1 MKILLVEDE
10 PGVASFIRK
19 GLEEQQH
26 EVQLAYDGET
36 ALQLLEGNSWDMI
49 ILDVILPR
57 LSGLDVCRIIREKL
71 HLSTPVLMLTALG
84 STDNIV
90 KGLETGADDY
100 LVKPFKFKEL
110 LARVKALVRRHDG
123 EVAPLRQLVVADVE
137 LNLDKKTVARAGKPI
152 TLTSREF
159 LLLEY
164 FMRNPNRVISRTE
177 ILENVWEI
185 NFDLGSNV
193 IDVYISYLRN
203 KIDKGFSRRLIHT
216 KVGMGYI
223 MQEEDGRD

>member
-1 MKILLVEDE
+1 
-10 PGVASFIRK
+10 ASFIRK

-26 EVQLAYDGET
+26 EVQVTYDGET
-36 ALQLLEGNSWDMI
+36 ALQILDGTVWDVI

-57 LSGLDVCRIIREKL
+57 LSGLEVCRIIREKL

-110 LARVKALVRRHDG
+110 LARIKALLRRHDG
-123 EVAPLRQLVVADVE
+123 EVIPLRKLLFADVE
-137 LNLDKKTVARAGKPI
+137 LDLDKKVVSRAGLPVI
-152 TLTSREF
+152 LTSREF

-193 IDVYISYLRN
+193 IDVYISYIRN
-203 KIDKGFSRRLIHT
+203 KIDKGHPRRLIHT

-223 MQEEDGRD
+223 MREE

>member
-10 PGVASFIRK
+10 PSVASFIKK

-26 EVQLAYDGET
+26 EVMLTYDGET
-36 ALQLLEGNSWDMI
+36 ALQLLEGNSWDI
-49 ILDVILPR
+49 IVLDVILPR
-57 LSGLDVCRIIREKL
+57 LSGLEVCRIIRENL
-71 HLSTPVLMLTALG
+71 SLSTPVLMLTALG

-110 LARVKALVRRHDG
+110 LARLKALVRRRDG
-123 EVAPLRQLVVADVE
+123 ETAPVKRLVFADIE
-137 LNLDKKTVARAGKPI
+137 MDMDKKTVTRAGRPVV
-152 TLTSREF
+152 LTSREF

-164 FMRNPNRVISRTE
+164 FMKNPNRVISRTE

-203 KIDKGFSRRLIHT
+203 KIDKEFEHRLIHT

-223 MQEEDGRD
+223 MQEG

>member
-10 PGVASFIRK
+10 PSVASFIKK

-26 EVQLAYDGET
+26 EVFLAYDGET
-36 ALQLLEGNSWDMI
+36 ALQLLEGNPFDTI

-57 LSGLDVCRIIREKL
+57 LSGLDVCRIIREKYRL
-71 HLSTPVLMLTALG
+71 GTPVLMLTALG

-110 LARVKALVRRHDG
+110 LARLRALVRRHDG
-123 EVAPLRQLVVADVE
+123 ETAALSRLMFADVE
-137 LNLDKKTVARAGKPI
+137 MNMDEKTVKRAGRPVE
-152 TLTSREF
+152 LTSREF

-164 FMRNPNRVISRTE
+164 FMRNPNRVIGRTE
-177 ILENVWEI
+177 ILENVWDI

-193 IDVYISYLRN
+193 IDVYINYLRN
-203 KIDKGFSRRLIHT
+203 KIDKGFDRKLIHT

-223 MQEEDGRD
+223 MKTEA

>member
-36 ALQLLEGNSWDMI
+36 ALRLLESTSWDII
-49 ILDVILPR
+49 ILDVILPH

-71 HLSTPVLMLTALG
+71 HLATPILMLTALG

-110 LARVKALVRRHDG
+110 MARIKALVRRKDG
-123 EVAPLRQLVVADVE
+123 ETVPLKQLVFADIA
-137 LNLDKKTVARAGKPI
+137 LDLDKKAVTRDGRPI

-193 IDVYISYLRN
+193 IDVYINYLRN
-203 KIDKGFSRRLIHT
+203 KIDKGFDRRLIHT

-223 MQEEDGRD
+223 MQAE